1 MNPRSV
7 VEIRIHVPH
16 LHRVIYTAN
25 IGDAV
30 YVLRAFEKETQKTPD
45 KDLKIARTA
54 NAELKKMQQK
64 TVNGMIF
71 LEGSDNIFRDLGFP
85 EAEAVN
91 LLARSTLMIEIKK
104 IIEERELTQAEAAK
118 LSGVRQPR
126 VSVLFT
132 GKIED
137 FTVDM
142 LMNWLSKLGKD
153 ASVLVK
159 DRVVA

>member
-1 MNPRSV
+1 MPNS
-7 VEIRIHVPH
+7 
-16 LHRVIYTAN
+16 
-25 IGDAV
+25 
-30 YVLRAFEKETQKTPD
+30 
-45 KDLKIARTA
+45 
-54 NAELKKMQQK
+54 KKMQQK
-64 TVNGMIF
+64 KVNGMTV

-104 IIEERELTQAEAAK
+104 IIAERKLTQAEAAR
-118 LSGVRQPR
+118 LLGVRQPR
-126 VSVLFT
+126 VSALYT

-142 LMNWLSKLGKD
+142 LMKWLSKLGKD
-153 ASVLVK
+153 VSVLVK

>member
-1 MNPRSV
+1 MPNS
-7 VEIRIHVPH
+7 
-16 LHRVIYTAN
+16 
-25 IGDAV
+25 
-30 YVLRAFEKETQKTPD
+30 
-45 KDLKIARTA
+45 
-54 NAELKKMQQK
+54 KKMQQK
-64 TVNGMIF
+64 KVNDMTV

-104 IIEERELTQAEAAK
+104 IIEERKLTQAEAAR
-118 LSGVRQPR
+118 LLGVRQPR
-126 VSVLFT
+126 VSALYT

-142 LMNWLSKLGKD
+142 LMKWLSKLGKD
-153 ASVLVK
+153 VSALVK